1 MRLLFFFFMPSAIS
15 EYSSLEIRQQNT
27 GIKMTAR
34 TMQAKSMPV
43 TISELDSFIFFV
55 GLKLNINIKT

>member
-1 MRLLFFFFMPSAIS
+1 MPWAIS

-27 GIKMTAR
+27 GIKMIAR
-34 TMQAKSMPV
+34 TMQAKSIPV
-43 TISELDSFIFFV
+43 TISELESFIFFV